1 MALFFIAKVGIN
13 RVITEDIFIMSNN
26 RRSPSLLTVIVIA
39 VIIVL
44 VVAIIWW
51 FKPKNNNNISSETY
65 STALNS
71 QSSTSA
77 VGEANVNN
85 DVGTLSKQNASQFK
99 TGLENLPRSLQGTDV
114 DGEIIIDE
122 NRQLVV
128 TEGLRRLFDYFL
140 SALGEEDEAV
150 IYARVESYIRSHT
163 PEPAASQAMTIFD
176 QYIAYLKAIP
186 AIESRYGNLQL
197 QATKDGE
204 LDLNAVAQ
212 QRQDVARLRQQH
224 FAKATIKAF
233 FGAEDEYDDYS
244 IAMVKI
250 NQDKQLSAAQKEAAK
265 QDYISRMPDNT
276 IKANIAQQ
284 ANLDE
289 LIVRTEQLQ
298 AQGATAEELYNMRRE
313 LVGAPAAAR
322 LAQVDQQ
329 DADFDQ
335 RFKQYQT
342 QKRQLLR
349 QNADRA
355 QAQTQIKPIEQQL
368 FNESERKRLAGYAA
382 LQQQKA
388 KMLNE

>member
-1 MALFFIAKVGIN
+1 
-13 RVITEDIFIMSNN
+13 MSNN
-26 RRSPSLLTVIVIA
+26 RRSPFLLIIIA

-51 FKPKNNNNISSETY
+51 FKPDNARKPSSQTD

-71 QSSTSA
+71 QANASSIND
-77 VGEANVNN
+77 ENVNN
-85 DVGTLSKQNASQFK
+85 DVGALSKQDASQFT

-122 NRQLVV
+122 NKQLVV

-163 PEPAASQAMTIFD
+163 PEPAASQAVTIFD
-176 QYIAYLKAIP
+176 QYVAYLKAIP

-197 QATKDGE
+197 QATKNGE
-204 LDLNAVAQ
+204 LDLNVVTQ
-212 QRQDVARLRQQH
+212 QQQDVAKLRQQH
-224 FAKATIKAF
+224 FSKETIKAF

-244 IAMVKI
+244 LAMVKI
-250 NQDKQLSAAQKEAAK
+250 NQDKQMSDAQREAAR
-265 QDYISRMPDNT
+265 QDYISRMPDNAT
-276 IKANIAQQ
+276 KANIAQQ

-289 LIVRTEQLQ
+289 LISRTEQMQ
-298 AQGATAEELYNMRRE
+298 AKGATAEELYSMRRE

-329 DADFDQ
+329 DANFDQ
-335 RFKQYQT
+335 RFKQYQA
-342 QKRQLLR
+342 QKQQLLS
-349 QNADRA
+349 QNADKA
-355 QAQTQIKPIEQQL
+355 QAQTQITQMEQQL
-368 FNESERKRLAGYAA
+368 FNETERKRLAGYAA
-382 LQQQKA
+382 LQQEKTA
-388 KMLNE
+388 SPN

>member
-1 MALFFIAKVGIN
+1 
-13 RVITEDIFIMSNN
+13 MSNN
-26 RRSPSLLTVIVIA
+26 RRSPFLLIIIA

-51 FKPKNNNNISSETY
+51 FKPDNARKPSSQTD

-71 QSSTSA
+71 QANANASSIND
-77 VGEANVNN
+77 ENVNN
-85 DVGTLSKQNASQFK
+85 DVSTLSKQDASQFT

-122 NRQLVV
+122 NKQLVV

-163 PEPAASQAMTIFD
+163 PEPAASQAVTIFD
-176 QYIAYLKAIP
+176 QYVAYLKAIP

-197 QATKDGE
+197 QATKNGE
-204 LDLNAVAQ
+204 LDLNVVKQ
-212 QRQDVARLRQQH
+212 QQQDVTKLRQQH
-224 FAKATIKAF
+224 FSKETIKAF

-244 IAMVKI
+244 LAMVKI
-250 NQDKQLSAAQKEAAK
+250 NQDKQLSDAQREAAR
-265 QDYISRMPDNT
+265 QDYISRMPDNAT
-276 IKANIAQQ
+276 KANIAQQ

-289 LIVRTEQLQ
+289 LISRTEQMQ
-298 AQGATAEELYNMRRE
+298 AKGATAEELYSMRRE

-329 DADFDQ
+329 DANFDQ
-335 RFKQYQT
+335 RFKQYQA
-342 QKRQLLR
+342 QKQQLLS
-349 QNADRA
+349 QNADKA
-355 QAQTQIKPIEQQL
+355 QAQTQITQMEQQL
-368 FNESERKRLAGYAA
+368 FNETERKRLAGYAA
-382 LQQQKA
+382 LQQQKTA
-388 KMLNE
+388 SPN

>member
-13 RVITEDIFIMSNN
+13 RVITEDIFIMTNN

-51 FKPKNNNNISSETY
+51 FKPKNNNNISSETD

-85 DVGTLSKQNASQFK
+85 DVGTLSKQNASHFK

-122 NRQLVV
+122 NKQLVV

-212 QRQDVARLRQQH
+212 QRQDVAKLRQQH
-224 FAKATIKAF
+224 FAENTIIAF

-284 ANLDE
+284 ANLEE

-298 AQGATAEELYNMRRE
+298 AKGVTAEELYNMRRE

-349 QNADRA
+349 QNADKA
-355 QAQTQIKPIEQQL
+355 QAQTQIEQIEQQL